1 MPAPPPPSGRPDTS
15 DDDLSARGFV
25 VGLLLILALAAA
37 LRLVFPTADPPWRST
52 VGIVWHD
59 EGAWVHNARNRAL
72 FGSWQLDAWNP
83 LFIAPVFTY
92 LEYLSFSSF
101 GVGVWQARLVSELTG
116 WLSVV
121 ALGLGVA
128 RLGGRRAGLAAAALL
143 ASNYVYVMYNR
154 AALMEASMVA
164 FIVYSWYGFV
174 RAVSPSEAS
183 SAMVR
188 ASWGIAAGL
197 LAMLAYFSKASAIFF
212 VAALGLVALHAIFAV
227 APVSAPEG
235 LPQRQTVRGTPWQIP
250 DWRNLSPVRCGAL
263 WTLAGLAVAG
273 VAALA
278 TFVIPNWSE
287 YSFYNWQ
294 MSVTRKPS
302 YDLQSFVNRASWF
315 PIVHDFFTR
324 MWLVTAVSLAALL
337 GVLTRWRR
345 VEAAELLLHAWIV
358 VGAAELIVHDTGN
371 ERRLV
376 FLIPAMAA
384 MAALSLLRDRRLL
397 PASCVVSRR
406 ALMWA
411 SPAVLFALYMLW
423 GGMARLPF
431 LYEIRP
437 GVRLSAALAMATGLA
452 VYVAWPALSRW
463 LTTQS
468 WTPGQGVAL
477 VALVVIGDLAQ
488 FGQWSLGRS
497 YKNYEASVE
506 LGKRLPP
513 GTLVHGKLS
522 NGLAL
527 ENRIRPVFVGRDFGN
542 YRDRF
547 DRNDIRYLLTYTAP
561 RLGYEGPVI
570 RDVVDAYPQ
579 HRVLWTFDVRETT
592 SGLDQAA
599 LIEKG
604 PPGPRPSTDTPTA
617 RAKD

>member
-1 MPAPPPPSGRPDTS
+1 MPSPLDTTGRLAGPD
-15 DDDLSARGFV
+15 DGLSERAFV
-25 VGLLLILALAAA
+25 LCLLLIVTIAAI
-37 LRLVFPTADPPWRST
+37 LRLVFPTADPPWRTT

-83 LFIAPVFTY
+83 VFIAPVFTY
-92 LEYLSFSSF
+92 LEYLSFSVF

-128 RLGGRRAGLAAAALL
+128 RLGGRRAGLAAAGLL
-143 ASNYVYVMYNR
+143 ATNYVYTMYNR
-154 AALMEASMVA
+154 AALMEASMIA
-164 FIVYSWYGFV
+164 FIVYAWYAFV
-174 RAVSPSEAS
+174 RAQQQP
-183 SAMVR
+183 R
-188 ASWGIAAGL
+188 WGFAAGL
-197 LAMLAYFSKASAIFF
+197 LAVLAYFSKASAVFF
-212 VAALGLVALHAIFAV
+212 VAALGLVALHGLLTTTP
-227 APVSAPEG
+227 APVSPATARGHVAGGRTWEAPNWRA
-235 LPQRQTVRGTPWQIP
+235 LAPSQR
-250 DWRNLSPVRCGAL
+250 GAL
-263 WTLAGLAVAG
+263 WTLAGLTLAG
-273 VAALA
+273 LVALA
-278 TFVIPNWSE
+278 AFVAPNWSE
-287 YSFYNWQ
+287 YRFYNWQ
-294 MSVTRKPS
+294 MSVTRKPT
-302 YDLQSFVNRASWF
+302 YDLQSFVDRASWF

-345 VEAAELLLHAWIV
+345 VSAAELLLHAWMV
-358 VGAAELIVHDTGN
+358 VGAAELVVHDTGN

-376 FLIPAMAA
+376 FLIPPMAA
-384 MAALSLLRDRRLL
+384 VAALSLVRDRRLL
-397 PASCVVSRR
+397 PESCAVPRER
-406 ALMWA
+406 LLWA
-411 SPAVLFALYMLW
+411 MPAVLFALYMLW
-423 GGMARLPF
+423 GGVARLPF

-437 GVRLSAALAMATGLA
+437 GVRLAAALAVASA
-452 VYVAWPALSRW
+452 VVVYASWPRLSRW

-468 WTPGQGVAL
+468 WTARQALAL
-477 VALVVIGDLAQ
+477 VALVMAGDLTQ
-488 FGQWSLGRS
+488 FWQWSVGRT

-506 LGKRLPP
+506 LGRRLPP

-547 DRNDIRYLLTYTAP
+547 DRNDIRYLLTYTVP

-570 RDVVDAYPQ
+570 REVVEAYPQ

-599 LIEKG
+599 LLEKG